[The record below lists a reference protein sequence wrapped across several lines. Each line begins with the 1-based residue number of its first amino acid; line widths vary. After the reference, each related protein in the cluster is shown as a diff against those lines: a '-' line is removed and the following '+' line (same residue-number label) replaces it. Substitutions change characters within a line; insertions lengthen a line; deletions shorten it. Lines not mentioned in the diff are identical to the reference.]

1 MIALAKSMTSG
12 KEWKLILLFTLP
24 LMAGNLLQQ
33 LYNTVDGIIV
43 GNYVGPDALASVG
56 TCTPM
61 TMLFVALAM
70 GLSNG
75 CAIVVSQYF
84 GAKQLDEM
92 RRAVSTAII
101 MLVVLGVVLSGV
113 GVVTARPL
121 LRYVLNVDSRYLEDA
136 VSYFSIYAVGLA
148 FQFTYNIFAAVLR
161 SLGDSSATLYFLLVS
176 SVTNIVL
183 DLLFVRPWGVA
194 GAAIATVISQGVSAV
209 VCVVYMFKKHA
220 ILRYQKGEFGFHK
233 DKFTL
238 SLRMGVPTMLQQCV
252 ISSGHMAIQRL
263 INTFEVTNLGLM
275 AGFTAA
281 MRIENFVLIPVFGFN
296 MGMATFTGQNIGAG
310 QVDRVKRGLWST
322 ELMGCLCCVALGV
335 ASFLLAEPLV
345 GLFGLE
351 AGEGLEYGMA
361 YIHFIAPLF
370 VIFCFYLIIGGVIQ
384 GAGDVLWSTIATVS
398 SLVFRIIMAYF
409 LGFCTPVAYR
419 AAWVSVPLGWV
430 WALIILVVRYRS
442 GAWQRKAVVHREE
455 RLEGGESL

>member
-1 MIALAKSMTSG
+1 MVKSMTQG

-61 TMLFVALAM
+61 TMLFIALAM

-92 RRAVSTAII
+92 RRAVSTAIL
-101 MLVVLGVVLSGV
+101 MLIVLGVILSFV
-113 GVVTARPL
+113 GVFSARPL
-121 LRYVLNVDSRYLEDA
+121 LQYVLNVDGRYLEDA
-136 VSYFSIYAVGLA
+136 TQYFSIYAVGLV

-176 SVTNIVL
+176 SVTNVVL
-183 DLLFVRPWGVA
+183 DLLFVRSFSWGVA

-209 VCVVYMFKKHA
+209 VCVIYMFKKHA
-220 ILRYQKGEFGFHK
+220 VLRYQKGEFGFYK
-233 DKFTL
+233 EKFTL
-238 SLRMGVPTMLQQCV
+238 SLRMGIPTMLQQCV
-252 ISSGHMAIQRL
+252 VSSGHMAIQRL
-263 INTFEVTNLGLM
+263 INTFEVTHLGLM
-275 AGFTAA
+275 AGITAA

-310 QVDRVKRGLWST
+310 QVERVKRGFWST
-322 ELMGCLCCVALGV
+322 ELMGNLCCLTLGML
-335 ASFLLAEPLV
+335 SFVLAGPLV
-345 GLFGLE
+345 GLFGLGE
-351 AGEGLEYGMA
+351 GEGLEYGMA

-370 VIFCFYLIIGGVIQ
+370 VVFCFYMILGGVMQ
-384 GAGDVLWSTIATVS
+384 GAGDVLWSTAATVS
-398 SLVFRIIMAYF
+398 SLVFRIAMAYF
-409 LGFCTPVAYR
+409 LGFCTPVSYR

-430 WALIILVVRYRS
+430 WALAILALRYRS
-442 GAWQRKAVVHREE
+442 GAWQRKAIVR
-455 RLEGGESL
+455 GGDSGKEANPS